1 MEKNTYMLYRIDLKN
16 GKVSETG
23 NEFESAFDAEK
34 ECDLVNETQ
43 ILSGS
48 IRYMYYYRIYNCFA
62 PFKTQ
67 EQLQKEASLELD
79 KFNKLINGL
88 KALSMVAR
96 KSLLQGGLNK
106 EEEAV

>member
-23 NEFESAFDAEK
+23 NEFKSAFDAEK

-43 ILSGS
+43 ILCGS

-67 EQLQKEASLELD
+67 AQLQKEANLELD
-79 KFNKLINGL
+79 RFNKRINGL

-96 KSLLQGGLNK
+96 KSLLQG
-106 EEEAV
+106 